1 MKAYVLNLDGRTDRL
16 AHMRGLMEAEGLD
29 WQRVPAVRADDPAVA
44 AAAAAVAPGKSGRR
58 MSVGAYA
65 IHQSH
70 REAWRRLVGSGAP
83 AGLVFED
90 DVVFAPGVFRERAD
104 LIPDLIPDGADIVKL
119 ETYAV
124 RTHLE
129 AGPGIAAGP
138 RRLKRLRAGHDGAAG
153 YALTA
158 AAAARLLARTEAI
171 RDPVDETVFGQ
182 WLGDFGVL
190 QMTPAPVIQGDR
202 LGLLGREVPD
212 WAASSVAAR
221 AAGGDVIRP
230 ETPLGRLLR
239 RAREEIRARALGT
252 EYVVVPHG

>member
-1 MKAYVLNLDGRTDRL
+1 MKAYVINLDGRADRL
-16 AHMRGLMEAEGLD
+16 AHMRGLLEAEGLD
-29 WQRVPAVRADDPAVA
+29 WERIPAVRADDPEIVA
-44 AAAAAVAPGKSGRR
+44 AAATIPRGESGRR

-70 REAWRRLVGSGAP
+70 REAWRRIAGSGAP

-90 DVVFAPGVFRERAD
+90 DVVFAPGLAAHAD
-104 LIPDLIPDGADIVKL
+104 PGLIPAGAEVVKL

-129 AGPGIAAGP
+129 AGPGLAAGP

-153 YALTA
+153 YVVTA
-158 AAAARLLARTEAI
+158 AAAARLLARTEEI
-171 RDPVDETVFGQ
+171 SDPVDETVFGQ
-182 WLGDFGVL
+182 WLDDLVVL
-190 QMTPAPVIQGDR
+190 QATPAPVIQGDR

-212 WAASSVAAR
+212 WAASSIAAR

-230 ETPLGRLLR
+230 ETPLGRLVR
-239 RAREEIRARALGT
+239 RTREEVRARLMGT
-252 EYVVVPHG
+252 DYVVVPHG